1 MNNDITNQN
10 SVRSEI
16 PSLAIIV
23 PCYNEAEAFFRGV
36 TELSKIIIDLI
47 TKQKIKE
54 DSYLLFIDD
63 GSVDNTWFQIKQAG
77 QEMPHVRG
85 LKLSRN
91 QGQRVAMLAGLSS
104 INTDISVSVD
114 VDLQDDLN
122 CIEQMVDKYMQ
133 GNEIV
138 YGVRD
143 DRSKDSIFKRNTA
156 NMFYKLMNMMGVNHI
171 PNHSEYRLLSKRAVA
186 CLLEY
191 KEQNLYIRG
200 VLPLIGFKSDKVFYA
215 RQERIDGET
224 KYSFLKLL
232 SLAIEAI
239 TSFSV
244 FPLRL
249 IAILG
254 FGTCVLSLISMLYG
268 IISKVGG
275 FAVEGWSSLIISIFF
290 LSGVQLLS
298 LGVIGEYIGKIYI
311 ETKQRPKFFID
322 ETVGELRRV

>member
-1 MNNDITNQN
+1 MNNDIINQN

-23 PCYNEAEAFFRGV
+23 PCYNEAEAFSRGV
-36 TELSKIIIDLI
+36 TELSKVIDSLI
-47 TKQKIKE
+47 TKKKIKD
-54 DSYLLFIDD
+54 DSYILFIDD
-63 GSVDNTWFQIKQAG
+63 GSIDNTWLQIKQSAE
-77 QEMPHVRG
+77 QMPHVRG

-104 INTDISVSVD
+104 INTDVSVSVD

-122 CIEQMVDKYMQ
+122 CIEQMIDKYMQ

-171 PNHSEYRLLSKRAVA
+171 PNHSEYRLLSKRAVN

-200 VLPLIGFKSDKVFYA
+200 VLPLIGFQSDKVFYA

-254 FGTCVLSLISMLYG
+254 FGTCILALISMFYG
-268 IISKVGG
+268 VISKIGG
-275 FAVEGWSSLIISIFF
+275 FAVQGWSSLIISIFF

-322 ETVGELRRV
+322 ETVGKL

>member
-1 MNNDITNQN
+1 MNNEIINQN

-23 PCYNEAEAFFRGV
+23 PCYNEAEAFSRGV
-36 TELSKIIIDLI
+36 NELSKVIVNLI
-47 TKQKIKE
+47 AKHKIKE

-63 GSVDNTWFQIKQAG
+63 GSVDNTWLQIKQSSE
-77 QEMPHVRG
+77 QMPHVKG

-104 INTDISVSVD
+104 INTDVSVSVD

-122 CIEQMVDKYMQ
+122 CIEQMIDKYMQ
-133 GNEIV
+133 GSEIV
-138 YGVRD
+138 YGVRE
-143 DRSKDSIFKRNTA
+143 DRSKDSMFKRNTA

-171 PNHSEYRLLSKRAVA
+171 PNHSEYRLLSKRAVE

-191 KEQNLYIRG
+191 QEQNLYIRG

-224 KYSFLKLL
+224 KYSFWKLL
-232 SLAIEAI
+232 SLAMEAI

-249 IAILG
+249 IAVLG
-254 FGTCVLSLISMLYG
+254 FGTCVLSLISMCYG
-268 IISKVGG
+268 IISKIAG
-275 FAVEGWSSLIISIFF
+275 FAVQGWSSLIISIFF

-311 ETKQRPKFFID
+311 ETKRRPKFFID
-322 ETVGELRRV
+322 KKTDE

>member
-1 MNNDITNQN
+1 MNNDTFNQGN
-10 SVRSEI
+10 FRKEI
-16 PSLAIIV
+16 PSLAMVV
-23 PCYNEAEAFFRGV
+23 PCYNEAEAFERGL
-36 TELSKIIIDLI
+36 TELSKVLMDLI
-47 TKQKIKE
+47 EKKKIKE
-54 DSYLLFIDD
+54 NSYILFVDD
-63 GSVDNTWFQIKQAG
+63 GSVDNTWDQIKRAG
-77 QEMPHVRG
+77 QQISHVRG
-85 LKLSRN
+85 VKLSRN
-91 QGQRVAMLAGLSS
+91 QGQRVAMLAALSS
-104 INTDISVSVD
+104 IDTDVNISID

-122 CIEQMVDKYMQ
+122 CIEQMIDKYMQ

-171 PNHSEYRLLSKRAVA
+171 PNHSEYRLLSKRATH

-200 VLPLIGFKSDKVFYA
+200 VLPLIGFKTDKVFYA

-224 KYSFLKLL
+224 KYSFLKLF
-232 SLAIEAI
+232 SLAVEAI

-249 IAILG
+249 ISILG
-254 FGTCVLSLISMLYG
+254 FSTCIIALLSMFYG
-268 IISKVGG
+268 IISKVAG
-275 FAVEGWSSLIISIFF
+275 FAVQGWSSLIISIFF

-298 LGVIGEYIGKIYI
+298 LGVIGEYIGKIYM
-311 ETKQRPKFFID
+311 EVKRRPKFFID
-322 ETVGELRRV
+322 EKVGH